1 MILGEKIKQMY
12 ELTYKH
18 IFISQGILIHTPLIH
33 SPIKNGFEKEHC
45 FAACIVSQSNSG
57 IGILQLS
64 WKDGL
69 PTCVIDY
76 ATYKISMH

>member
-1 MILGEKIKQMY
+1 MFWRYLIVYNVYTWIKNMILGEKIKQMY

-64 WKDGL
+64 
-69 PTCVIDY
+69 
-76 ATYKISMH
+76 

>member
-1 MILGEKIKQMY
+1 MFWRYVIVYNVYTWIKNMILGEKIKQMY

-64 WKDGL
+64 
-69 PTCVIDY
+69 
-76 ATYKISMH
+76 